1 MGTRDTN
8 CDWLDKVDQAP
19 IEIDLTQLARV
30 SGEEGSKL
38 YGSRRGTRV
47 ERGKETDRGGGK
59 EGEKW
64 KEEKVQESRAM
75 MQINRLA
82 AKLYDPERRGKIM
95 KGPKERKTLSF

>member
-38 YGSRRGTRV
+38 YGSRRVTRV
-47 ERGKETDRGGGK
+47 ERGKETDRGGGRRERNGK
-59 EGEKW
+59 K
-64 KEEKVQESRAM
+64 KRFKKVE
-75 MQINRLA
+75 
-82 AKLYDPERRGKIM
+82 P
-95 KGPKERKTLSF
+95 